1 MGLFDKMRAGDPNER
16 LHDAALEGSVAKVK
30 KLLEAGADINHRDRR
45 DRSLRTPI
53 QTALMGWGNADSKS
67 DRENI
72 TQTIKFLLIS
82 NADIG
87 MPDAAGRTAKDWA
100 SSVGHLKAGLMI
112 SRVAS
117 GKDPE

>member
-1 MGLFDKMRAGDPNER
+1 VGLLDKITGDVNER
-16 LHDAALEGSVAKVK
+16 LHDAALVGSVAKVK
-30 KLLEAGADINHRDRR
+30 KLLDSGADINHRELR

-53 QTALMGWGNADSKS
+53 QTALMGWGKS
-67 DRENI
+67 EGAERENI
-72 TQTIKFLLIS
+72 TETIKFLLQR

-87 MPDAAGRTAKDWA
+87 MPDAAGKTAKDWA
-100 SSVGHLKAGLMI
+100 SIVGHFKAGLMI